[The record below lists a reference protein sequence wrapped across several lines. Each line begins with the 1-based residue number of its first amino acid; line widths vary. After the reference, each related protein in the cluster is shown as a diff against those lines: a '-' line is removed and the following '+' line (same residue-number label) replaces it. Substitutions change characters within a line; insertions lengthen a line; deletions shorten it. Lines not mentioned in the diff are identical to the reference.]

1 MKTSKLIPFSVLF
14 LVTMLACSTISNLAA
29 QPTPTPDVVLFEETE
44 FVDACKSESTSDV
57 ERFVENGQ
65 FIMKVVTPSYIGWT
79 ECTGTEYA
87 DFIVEADATQL
98 SGPDNNAYG
107 IILRYGLQSDEFYAF
122 LISGDGYH
130 AFTVDGVNH
139 SDPEFLADWTESSA
153 INKGTQTNRLG
164 SRVRWE
170 RIGLERAE
178 KARKTFFRY
187 RGKNDSF
194 TDCTSFVVMRELKL
208 HEAFTT
214 DHHFA
219 QMGFTLK
226 P

>member
-1 MKTSKLIPFSVLF
+1 MKTSKLIPFSALF

-29 QPTPTPDVVLFEETE
+29 QPTPTPNVLLFEETE

-57 ERFVENGQ
+57 ERFAENGQ

-87 DFIVEADATQL
+87 DFIVEVDATQI

-107 IILRYGLQSDEFYAF
+107 VILRYGLQSDEFYAF

-153 INKGTQTNRLG
+153 INKGAQTNHLKVVAVGTSMKYYVNDQLLG
-164 SRVRWE
+164 EVQDARFGTGTLGFFVGTVDEGNLQVAFDNLRVSE
-170 RIGLERAE
+170 
-178 KARKTFFRY
+178 
-187 RGKNDSF
+187 
-194 TDCTSFVVMRELKL
+194 
-208 HEAFTT
+208 
-214 DHHFA
+214 
-219 QMGFTLK
+219 

>member
-87 DFIVEADATQL
+87 DFIVEVDATQI

-107 IILRYGLQSDEFYAF
+107 VILRYGLQSDEFYAF

-153 INKGTQTNRLG
+153 INKGAQTNRLKVVAVG
-164 SRVRWE
+164 TSMKYYVNDQLLGEVQDARFGTGTLGFFAGTVDEGNLQVAFDNLRVSE
-170 RIGLERAE
+170 
-178 KARKTFFRY
+178 
-187 RGKNDSF
+187 
-194 TDCTSFVVMRELKL
+194 
-208 HEAFTT
+208 
-214 DHHFA
+214 
-219 QMGFTLK
+219 